1 MLRVSIQYSNSAGLK
16 VIGSHNRIS
25 EILILDTDWLGTLDY
40 PPLEIGFGADDGT
53 AITDL
58 SDPTPRQQREE
69 QQQHGYTEEKEE
81 EEQQHGEEEEKEE
94 ERKGTSLLSPLPPLR
109 MYPRNPE
116 GVNNSITKATIKRFG
131 NAGIV
136 TSQVRNLYIY
146 IYI

>member
-1 MLRVSIQYSNSAGLK
+1 MYQLVSTIQANYSEVLRVSIQYSNSAGLK

-53 AITDL
+53 ALTP
-58 SDPTPRQQREE
+58 SDPTPRQQRAE
-69 QQQHGYTEEKEE
+69 QQQHGG
-81 EEQQHGEEEEKEE
+81 GEEEEEE
-94 ERKGTSLLSPLPPLR
+94 EEEESQGTALLPPLR
-109 MYPRNPE
+109 MYPRNPK

-136 TSQVRNLYIY
+136 TSQVRNLYI
-146 IYI
+146 

>member
-1 MLRVSIQYSNSAGLK
+1 MYQLVSTIQANYSEVLRVSIQYSNSAGLK

-53 AITDL
+53 ALTPL
-58 SDPTPRQQREE
+58 DPTPRQQRAE
-69 QQQHGYTEEKEE
+69 QQQHGG
-81 EEQQHGEEEEKEE
+81 GEEEEEE
-94 ERKGTSLLSPLPPLR
+94 EEEESQGTALLPPLR
-109 MYPRNPE
+109 MYPRNPK

-136 TSQVRNLYIY
+136 TSQVRNLYI
-146 IYI
+146 

>member
-1 MLRVSIQYSNSAGLK
+1 LK

-53 AITDL
+53 ALTPL
-58 SDPTPRQQREE
+58 DPTPRQQRAE
-69 QQQHGYTEEKEE
+69 QQQHGG
-81 EEQQHGEEEEKEE
+81 GEEEEEE
-94 ERKGTSLLSPLPPLR
+94 EEEESQGTALLPPLR
-109 MYPRNPE
+109 MYPRNPK

-136 TSQVRNLYIY
+136 TSQVRNLYI
-146 IYI
+146 